1 MPSLSTLEPHQTLL
15 ETQLPTWAHQIAP
28 PQWHSLR
35 QSQLSAYY
43 TQAWFA
49 NAAPD
54 LRQAVHRSQSR
65 LLRSQST
72 LARALEG
79 LEQITAFAEPR
90 LTARL
95 AEYGCSAPLRGTE
108 LLRVES
114 TWHWAGMR
122 YLDSHRRD
130 TLLQAALQNF
140 ADDEHFS
147 AQSAIA
153 LSPNI
158 QVTTVQLQG
167 TVVLGPQTS
176 PAHFPLVSER
186 YEVERLP
193 LTPAAFATLCRS
205 LDLGQ
210 QYQAHL
216 QHHFAKPHVRE
227 QAIAVYKD
235 RLHLA
240 ADLAYLRHV
249 LSGAARD
256 QVDLLLQ
263 GDKLPCWQLALFGIT
278 LHEVMLIDTG
288 SAGLLLYLPGH
299 DQALR
304 QCTDLEAVHEALAA
318 LLLEPAARQT
328 FMAYVE
334 QGQQQHFL
342 DLLHQNL
349 DASGA
354 SADDKAWQRAPEADL
369 RPTRLAITEEPFGL
383 YQALHLDRLKRE
395 ARQLAVPTAEAD
407 ATARANRLQAWED
420 LGMDALNLA
429 GFFIPAVGTLM
440 LAVTACQLLG
450 EVYEGY
456 EAWHQGDRHLALCHL
471 EAVGLNLA
479 LIGGLV
485 VAGHVVPKLF
495 KSPLLESL
503 QEVRKPDGRYR
514 LWQADLTPYR
524 SPLDLPQSVHANAQ
538 GQYLHDG
545 RYFIHMDG
553 HLYEQR
559 LDTQTQQWRLVHPHA
574 QDAWQPP
581 LEHNQQGAWR
591 ASHEQ
596 PSQWSFAILARRL
609 GESYAAFTPE
619 QLELAGRIC
628 GTDAAYLRRVHLE
641 GQPPPALLLDTL
653 QRMAAQA
660 KVVALGSD
668 APGNLFERLYNG
680 DAPIEPAPRRLLE
693 AYPRLSA
700 VLARRLLAPLSAEQS
715 LAWENEAVLPAWLR
729 QQVEHTHSELPL
741 VRAVEGVLVP
751 ARADADSERLLFS
764 ALDSLPDWPRDV
776 RLELRAGSPEGPL
789 LEHIGS
795 NSAGRACRVIKSA
808 EGYEADL
815 GQRPTPATRDMD
827 LCRAVEQALPQVQR
841 DALAILQAD
850 GRTLRQRVL
859 AWVNDNRDDL
869 AQRLWGPRAR
879 RRARPVQLRGGRPLD
894 PHPPHPRHTGSLAG
908 AYRRLYPDATD
919 SEIEDVLGNDPED
932 NDLRSPTQRLR
943 DLQQRLDTLR
953 RNLQQ
958 WARPDPQRLHQ
969 RQRAIRPI
977 INAWR
982 RLSSVPLAGGGRIAS
997 LDLSGLE
1004 LENQDLASLALPD
1017 DFTHVEHV
1025 SLHSNPALS
1034 QLPAEF
1040 LERFPKLKRLLLSNC
1055 RFDALP
1061 RVTNPDRLTWLDLDN
1076 NRITWDNRNQVALNQ
1091 CAGLIVLDLSGNPL
1105 LEAPDLHGLDHLKTL
1120 FLSECGLSEL
1130 PLGLN
1135 VVAEPLV
1142 LDLSGNQFQ
1151 RLPAGFNLPGPSA
1164 EALCLESEWLSE
1176 GMLAQV
1182 DAYNAA
1188 HEVDLLVC
1196 EGDYAEFFEGTGP
1209 EQAALWQRL
1218 PLQYRRDLRPLLEND
1233 FFITRPQQA
1242 RAEFWRRLAAIDAD
1256 PVLRQAWLRHPPY
1269 NLFRL
1274 PL

>member
-1 MPSLSTLEPHQTLL
+1 MPTLSTLEPHQTLL
-15 ETQLPTWAHQIAP
+15 ETQLPKWAHQIAP
-28 PQWHSLR
+28 PQWHSLK
-35 QSQLSAYY
+35 QSQLPAYY

-90 LTARL
+90 LTSRL
-95 AEYGCSAPLRGTE
+95 AELGCSAPLRATE

-122 YLDSHRRD
+122 YLNSHRRD

-140 ADDEHFS
+140 ADDESFS

-153 LSPNI
+153 LSPDI
-158 QVTTVQLQG
+158 HVTTVQVQG
-167 TVVLGPQTS
+167 TAILGPQTS

-193 LTPAAFATLCRS
+193 LTPAAFAALCRS

-210 QYQAHL
+210 QYQDHL
-216 QHHFAKPHVRE
+216 EQHFAKPPVRE
-227 QAIAVYKD
+227 LAMAVYKD
-235 RLHLA
+235 RLRLA

-249 LSGAARD
+249 LTGTARD
-256 QVDLLLQ
+256 QVDLFLQ
-263 GDKLPCWQLALFGIT
+263 GNEMPCWQLALFGIT

-288 SAGLLLYLPGH
+288 ITGLLLYLPGH

-304 QCTDLEAVHEALAA
+304 QCADLEAIHEALAA
-318 LLLEPAARQT
+318 LLLEPTDRQT

-395 ARQLAVPTAEAD
+395 ACQLAVPTAEAD

-456 EAWHQGDRHLALCHL
+456 EAWHQGDRHLALSHL

-479 LIGGLV
+479 LIAGLV
-485 VAGHVVPKLF
+485 VAGKMVPKLF
-495 KSPLLESL
+495 KSPLLKSL

-514 LWQADLTPYR
+514 LWQPDLRPYR
-524 SPLDLPQSVHANAQ
+524 SSQALPENVHANAQ
-538 GQYLHDG
+538 GQYLHNG
-545 RYFIHMDG
+545 RYFIRMDG

-559 LDTQTQQWRLVHPHA
+559 LDTESQQWRIVHPSA

-581 LEHNQQGAWR
+581 LEHNEHGAWR
-591 ASHEQ
+591 ARHEQ
-596 PSQWSFAILARRL
+596 PSQWSFAVLARRL
-609 GESYAAFTPE
+609 GENYTAYTAE
-619 QLELAGRIC
+619 QLELAGSIC

-653 QRMAAQA
+653 QRLAAQA
-660 KVVALGSD
+660 NVEALGSD
-668 APGNLFERLYNG
+668 APANLFERLYTG
-680 DAPIEPAPRRLLE
+680 DAPIARATQALLKT
-693 AYPRLSA
+693 YPRLSTA
-700 VLARRLLAPLSAEQS
+700 LARRLLARLNAVEA
-715 LAWENEAVLPAWLR
+715 LAWEKDAVLPAWLR
-729 QQVEHTHSELPL
+729 QQIEHIHSELPL
-741 VRAVEGVLVP
+741 VRAIEGVLVP
-751 ARADADSERLLFS
+751 ARASVDSERLLFS
-764 ALDSLPDWPRDV
+764 ALDGLPDWPQDI

-789 LEHIGS
+789 LDSVGDDAAS
-795 NSAGRACRVIKSA
+795 RVCRVIKSA
-808 EGYEADL
+808 EGYEADV
-815 GQRPTPATRDMD
+815 GQRPAPATRDMD
-827 LCRAVEQALPQVQR
+827 LCRAVEQALPQADR
-841 DALAILQAD
+841 DALAIARAD
-850 GRTLRQRVL
+850 GCTLRQRVL
-859 AWVNDNRDDL
+859 TRVNGHRDDL
-869 AQRLWGPRAR
+869 VQRLWGPRAR
-879 RRARPVQLRGGRPLD
+879 RHSRPGQLRAGRPLA
-894 PHPPHPRHTGSLAG
+894 PEPPHPRHTGSVAG

-919 SEIEDVLGNDPED
+919 SEIEDMLASDSDD

-943 DLQQRLDTLR
+943 DLQLRLDTLR
-953 RNLQQ
+953 RDLQE
-958 WARPDPQRLHQ
+958 WARPDPYRLHQ

-1017 DFTHVEHV
+1017 DFAHVEHV
-1025 SLHSNPALS
+1025 SLHSNPTLS
-1034 QLPAEF
+1034 KLPAEF
-1040 LERFPKLKRLLLSNC
+1040 LERFPRLKRLLLSNC
-1055 RFDALP
+1055 RFDSLP
-1061 RVTNPDRLTWLDLDN
+1061 RLANPDRLTWLDLDN
-1076 NRITWDNRNQVALNQ
+1076 NRITWDNRNQAALNQ
-1091 CAGLIVLDLSGNPL
+1091 CARLVVLDLSGNPL
-1105 LEAPDLHGLDHLKTL
+1105 LRAPDLRGFANLKTL
-1120 FLSECGLSEL
+1120 FLSECGLTEL
-1130 PLGLN
+1130 PEGIDA
-1135 VVAEPLV
+1135 VAEPVV

-1151 RLPAGFNLPGPSA
+1151 RLPPDFIIPEPCA
-1164 EALCLESEWLSE
+1164 EALCLESDWLGE
-1176 GMLAQV
+1176 EMRAQV

-1188 HEVDLLVC
+1188 HQVDLLVC
-1196 EGDYAEFFEGTGP
+1196 EGDYAEFFEGAGP

-1218 PLQYRRDLRPLLEND
+1218 PLQYRRDLRPLLESD
-1233 FFITRPQQA
+1233 FFLARPVQA

-1256 PVLRQAWLRHPPY
+1256 PVLRDDWFTHPA
-1269 NLFRL
+1269 NKLFEL